1 MFGVFSPKIAGC
13 PRGGGAGLQG
23 LFLWFGGNLGGF
35 RGASGPCGTFWLL
48 GVQGEVGVLGQKVG
62 SQRAGGTAGV
72 GQEMHGRVNP
82 KYFHLSVPGVSDTA
96 TVRKFCAFPSLIS
109 PVFANTLKEQ
119 SAGAGLALGA
129 RQSHISH

>member
-1 MFGVFSPKIAGC
+1 MVWGKFGGVQGGLTALRHFLAA
-13 PRGGGAGLQG
+13 GGAG
-23 LFLWFGGNLGGF
+23 GG
-35 RGASGPCGTFWLL
+35 RGIGAESGVTARW
-48 GVQGEVGVLGQKVG
+48 
-62 SQRAGGTAGV
+62 GTAGV

-109 PVFANTLKEQ
+109 PDSANTLKEQ